1 MRLSVEGCQQRR
13 ARLMA
18 QTQAEWII
26 ISNPR
31 HLLYL
36 CGLYCTPLELSS
48 WGTNFLV
55 INTRSGHTTLIAHS
69 FIQSAAMTAYYD
81 DLVLW
86 RSYDASH
93 TPTADWFQGA
103 VNQLNLFTQNYG
115 IQQAAC
121 EYGWLPHGVLVQPVL
136 DVNPI
141 LERMQRQKDA
151 DELALI
157 RRNVQVVEA
166 GHLAARQTIRPGATE
181 LDVYNAICTAMTHA
195 AGMPILP
202 LGDFVSGERAFRI
215 GGPPTDRVLK
225 AGEVMIVDLFPV
237 VAGYRADFTATIA
250 VGDQPSDA
258 QRRLDDA
265 LHAALAAGETL
276 LRPGSSTSAIYAAV
290 KSTLD
295 AQGYDGNFPHHAGH
309 GLGLGHPQ
317 APYLVADSTETLLE
331 DDVITLE
338 PGAYGPDFGA
348 RIEHNY
354 RITAG
359 GYERL
364 SNHRTTL
371 V

>member
-1 MRLSVEGCQQRR
+1 MRLSVEGCQARR
-13 ARLMA
+13 ARLIA
-18 QTQAEWII
+18 QTPTEWII
-26 ISNPR
+26 ITNPR
-31 HLLYL
+31 HL
-36 CGLYCTPLELSS
+36 LYCTPLELSS
-48 WGTNFLV
+48 WGSNFLV

-69 FIQSAAMTAYYD
+69 FIQNTAMTAYYD

-86 RSYDASH
+86 RSYDAYH
-93 TPTADWFQGA
+93 APTGDWFQGA
-103 VNQLNLFTQNYG
+103 LAQLNLFTQNYG

-121 EYGWLPHGVLVQPVL
+121 EFGWLPHGLLVEPTL
-136 DVNPI
+136 DLTPI

-157 RRNVQVVEA
+157 RHNVHVVEA
-166 GHLAARQTIRPGATE
+166 GHAAARQAIRPGATE
-181 LDVYNAICTAMTHA
+181 LDVYNAICTAMTHT
-195 AGMPILP
+195 AGKPILP
-202 LGDFVSGERAFRI
+202 LGDFVSGERAFHI

-225 AGEVMIVDLFPV
+225 TGEVMIVDLFPV
-237 VAGYRADFTATIA
+237 VGGYRADFTATIA
-250 VGDQPSDA
+250 VGDQPTES
-258 QRRLDDA
+258 QHRLADA
-265 LHAALAAGETL
+265 LHAALAAGEAL
-276 LRPGSSTSAIYAAV
+276 LRPSESTRAIYEAV

-295 AQGYDGNFPHHAGH
+295 AQGYEGSFPHHTGH

-317 APYLVADSTETLLE
+317 APYIVADSTETLLE
-331 DDVITLE
+331 GDVITLE

-354 RITAG
+354 LITAT